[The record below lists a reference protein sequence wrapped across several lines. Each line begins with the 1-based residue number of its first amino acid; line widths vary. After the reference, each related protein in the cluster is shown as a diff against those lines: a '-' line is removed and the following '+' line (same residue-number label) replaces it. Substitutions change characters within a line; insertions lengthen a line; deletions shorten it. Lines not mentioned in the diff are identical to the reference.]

1 MFDWKKL
8 KKDTHPKTSE
18 LHQKIYKKIGLT
30 DPFLLGHEL
39 KHRYFFVWPHDW
51 LFFLFMFE
59 ARKNINLCRLST
71 PIIFFLHSWAK
82 STVWISNRL
91 VKAFSHYWTE
101 IKFQMAQ
108 IHPVNF
114 KVADRGKH
122 SRVMESK
129 FKMAAMA
136 ATLEKMWHP
145 FSIGYVSFLGP
156 IHPVNFKVI
165 CANILG

>member
-1 MFDWKKL
+1 M
-8 KKDTHPKTSE
+8 
-18 LHQKIYKKIGLT
+18 GLT
-30 DPFLLGHEL
+30 EH
-39 KHRYFFVWPHDW
+39 
-51 LFFLFMFE
+51 
-59 ARKNINLCRLST
+59 LCRLST
-71 PIIFFLHSWAK
+71 PIVFFLHSWAK

-91 VKAFSHYWTE
+91 VKAFSRYWTE

-136 ATLEKMWHP
+136 ATLEKMRHP
-145 FSIGYVSFLGP
+145 FSIGYVSFFGP
-156 IHPVNFKVI
+156 IHPVQTFSGNGTENGVGRHRWRRKKWSI
-165 CANILG
+165 CVVPAMQATQKTTPYPQEIKEPPLPRK